1 MPYFLENSRRATDM
15 ASFAKPKIQL
25 FSMRKRYLDR
35 LLRKK
40 SKSSYFVDTVS
51 DLARLA
57 TNGSV
62 VLR

>member
-15 ASFAKPKIQL
+15 ASFAKPKNEL
-25 FSMRKRYLDR
+25 FSMRILYLYH

-51 DLARLA
+51 DLVRLA
-57 TNGSV
+57 TNGSLV
-62 VLR
+62 PR